1 MSSDAEDIGGVSGGV
16 LAESDVEEA
25 RISDYV
31 LFIAAAAISIALIGF
46 AAVELARTF

>member
-1 MSSDAEDIGGVSGGV
+1 MSSDAEDIGGVSGV